1 MRPKK
6 SIKTSTDVTL
16 ITQNGPKNSMN
27 ILAVYWNIRQCN
39 AETIQ
44 FHKYRWIYNGHGKYV
59 FGEILLT
66 ASVAVFL
73 KTSYN
78 QKMSIPTLTLRY
90 SFWLLQAKLRVR
102 TDVQILIFCLY
113 LHLFC

>member
-44 FHKYRWIYNGHGKYV
+44 VHKYRWIYNGHGKYV

-73 KTSYN
+73 KTNTSYN
-78 QKMSIPTLTLRY
+78 KKMSIPTLTLRY
-90 SFWLLQAKLRVR
+90 SFWLLQAKLR

>member
-1 MRPKK
+1 
-6 SIKTSTDVTL
+6 
-16 ITQNGPKNSMN
+16 MN

-73 KTSYN
+73 KTNRAGEGISEPLSDILYN
-78 QKMSIPTLTLRY
+78 MLSDELFKHPAT
-90 SFWLLQAKLRVR
+90 
-102 TDVQILIFCLY
+102 QIESLVLSCR
-113 LHLFC
+113 

>member
-39 AETIQ
+39 AETMQ
-44 FHKYRWIYNGHGKYV
+44 FHKYRWIYNGHCKYV

-66 ASVAVFL
+66 ASVAVIL
-73 KTSYN
+73 KTNTSYN
-78 QKMSIPTLTLRY
+78 KKMSIPTLTLRY
-90 SFWLLQAKLRVR
+90 SFWLLQAKLR